1 MSQVHQLSELT
12 IKIKHISTKD
22 VAFLAVSDS
31 AWANSPDLCSQAGFM
46 VAAIDKKMVKN
57 AWGDFSLLRW
67 KSFKQDRKTPS
78 TLGAEMMALSRA
90 IAKSRWLRSMWLE
103 ALNYEYTIKDN
114 DA

>member
-1 MSQVHQLSELT
+1 MRVISFVLARTVALKRISLELSELT
-12 IKIKHISTKD
+12 IKIKHIPTRD

-67 KSFKQDRKTPS
+67 KSF
-78 TLGAEMMALSRA
+78 
-90 IAKSRWLRSMWLE
+90 
-103 ALNYEYTIKDN
+103 
-114 DA
+114 